1 MSESNTEVEFE
12 AVAPEL
18 EDAIEENP
26 EAVARFVERLDLVN
40 ELLDVVELGTGAL
53 EDDMVAEL
61 SGTAAT
67 LAEAG
72 DAAATTET
80 VRLAASVGENG
91 DELAAAL
98 QTLAELQRTGTLDD
112 LVALADVV
120 SLASGA
126 LEDDMVVELASTGS
140 ALGEVA
146 DEASDPKTVRGLTVL
161 MRALGE
167 ASDPDDP
174 PEPVGVRD
182 VVRALRDSDVRTGV
196 AYVISLAKAL
206 GAAMRRI
213 PK

>member
-1 MSESNTEVEFE
+1 MSDSDTEVEFE
-12 AVAPEL
+12 AETSEL
-18 EDAIEENP
+18 AHAIEKNP

-40 ELLDVVELGTGAL
+40 ELLDVAELGTGAL
-53 EDDMVAEL
+53 EDDMVVEL

-80 VRLAASVGENG
+80 VRLAESVGENG

-112 LVALADVV
+112 LVSLADVV

-126 LEDDMVVELASTGS
+126 LEDDMVTELASTGA

-146 DEASDPKTVRGLTVL
+146 DEASDPNAVRGLTTL

-174 PEPVGVRD
+174 PKPTGVLDVFRAIRD
-182 VVRALRDSDVRTGV
+182 PDVRTGIS
-196 AYVISLAKAL
+196 YVVSLAKAL
-206 GAAMRRI
+206 GASLRR